1 MFYNHNVIIKSFNFI
16 LNKNHQA
23 KQNCI
28 VTKQRVYREKVIAV
42 YENIY

>member
-1 MFYNHNVIIKSFNFI
+1 MLLLNHLI
-16 LNKNHQA
+16 LYRTNNYQA

-28 VTKQRVYREKVIAV
+28 VTKQRVYHEKVIAV

>member
-1 MFYNHNVIIKSFNFI
+1 MFYNHNVIIKSFDFI
-16 LNKNHQA
+16 LNNYQA

-28 VTKQRVYREKVIAV
+28 VTKQRVYHEKVIAV